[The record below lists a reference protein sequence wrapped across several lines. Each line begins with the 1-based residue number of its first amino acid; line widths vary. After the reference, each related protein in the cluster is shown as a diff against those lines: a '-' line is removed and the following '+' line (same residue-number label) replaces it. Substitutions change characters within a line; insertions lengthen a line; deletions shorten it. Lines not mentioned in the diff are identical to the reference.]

1 MNWTQAANASRGFN
15 DSPAGYLVGRFYQ
28 LVCHV
33 SVCVM
38 VGGNMRLVKTLS
50 VVVLAVLASAGVFVE
65 PALAA
70 DEVAAAGGV
79 SLGHLAA
86 GFGLGIG
93 VFGGALGQSKVVASA
108 LESIS
113 RNPGASGQMN
123 QPIILGLAFI
133 ESLVLFCFLV
143 TGKLAGLF

>member
-1 MNWTQAANASRGFN
+1 
-15 DSPAGYLVGRFYQ
+15 
-28 LVCHV
+28 
-33 SVCVM
+33 
-38 VGGNMRLVKTLS
+38 MRLVKALS
-50 VVVLAVLASAGVFVE
+50 LLSLGLLVMAD
-65 PALAA
+65 PAFAA
-70 DEVAAAGGV
+70 DEAAQGGM

-93 VFGGALGQSKVVASA
+93 VLGGALGQGKVVSAA

-143 TGKLAGLF
+143 TAKLAGLF

>member
-1 MNWTQAANASRGFN
+1 
-15 DSPAGYLVGRFYQ
+15 
-28 LVCHV
+28 
-33 SVCVM
+33 
-38 VGGNMRLVKTLS
+38 MRLVKTLS